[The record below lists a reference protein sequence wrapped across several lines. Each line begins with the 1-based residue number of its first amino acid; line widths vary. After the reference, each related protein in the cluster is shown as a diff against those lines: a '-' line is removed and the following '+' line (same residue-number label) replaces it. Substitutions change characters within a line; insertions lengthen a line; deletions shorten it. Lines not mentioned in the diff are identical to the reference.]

1 MNLFTETVQL
11 LKLYGIKP
19 RKKLGQSFCV
29 NEDLLKKMVDYAKLH
44 KEDIVLEIGAG
55 LGHLTELL
63 CEKVAKVYAVEIDS
77 KLIRILQNRFVD
89 TYNVNIIAGD
99 ALKVQL
105 PNFNKIV
112 SNPPYSISSP
122 LIFRILQSKF
132 EAGIMTLQKDFAR
145 RLVANEGNKEYGR
158 LTVMVARNANVKV
171 LEYVPRQVFYPAPKV
186 ESAIIEIIPF
196 KDEDTA
202 VLNEEKFSEFIRV
215 VFSQRNK
222 KLRNGIISFLKNQH
236 DINGKVKNI
245 IRDLP
250 EIEERV
256 YKISPRRLCALF
268 NEIYER
274 LTVNEHTKCL

>member
-1 MNLFTETVQL
+1 MSLFTETMRL
-11 LKLYGIKP
+11 LKLNGIKP
-19 RKKLGQSFCV
+19 RKRLGQSFCV
-29 NEDLLKKMVDYAKLH
+29 NEDLLKKMVDYARLQ

-55 LGHLTELL
+55 LGHLTALL
-63 CEKVAKVYAVEIDS
+63 CKKVAKVYAVEIDS
-77 KLIRILQNRFVD
+77 KLIKILQNRFTDTDNVD
-89 TYNVNIIAGD
+89 VIAGD
-99 ALKVQL
+99 VLKVQL

-158 LTVMVARNANVKV
+158 LTVMVARKANVKI

-186 ESAIIEIIPF
+186 ESAIIEIAPF
-196 KDEDTA
+196 RNEDTM
-202 VLNEEKFSEFIRV
+202 VLNEEKFSEFIRI

-236 DINGKVKNI
+236 DIHEKVENVI
-245 IRDLP
+245 DGLP
-250 EIEERV
+250 DIEERV
-256 YKISPRRLCALF
+256 YKISPKRLCALF

-274 LTVNEHTKCL
+274 LTVTEHAKCL